1 MSKQK
6 HQQFA
11 KEQTHTNEEAIAI
24 IGMGCRFP
32 GGVNSPEEFW
42 ELLKNGTDAIVE
54 VPPERWKNTDFYHP
68 DRDKPGKM
76 VTRHGGFIDAIDRFD
91 PEFFG
96 ISPHEAH
103 HMDPQQRH
111 LLEVTWE
118 ALEDGGQRPELLRG
132 REVGVFVGAFAL
144 DYHALQFGDPFQRD
158 AGPYTAASSMTT
170 MISNRISYIYD
181 FCGPSMTIDTAC
193 SSSLVS
199 LHLACES
206 LRKGESELAVAGGVV
221 LIFTPQ
227 YTLVESRG
235 GFLSPEGRC
244 KTFDTTADGY
254 VRGEGVGMLVLKRLE
269 NAIADGDPIQAVIM
283 ASSVNQDG
291 HTPSI
296 TVPSSAAQ
304 ERLIRKT
311 LGKAGISAAD
321 VQYVEAHGTGTPVGD
336 PIEARAIA
344 AAYGEGRAESEKL
357 FIGSCK
363 TNIGHT
369 EAAAGVAGLIKTV
382 LCLKHKQIPPNLHF
396 HNPNPAIRFDEWGI
410 RVPVK
415 LEPWPPHDGE
425 AIAAVNSFGFGG
437 TNAHVIVRELSINE
451 KSILPQ
457 EEEYML
463 AAQVVSHHGGM
474 LQASAIVDTIV
485 TANQAAVMER
495 KSFASQG
502 SGLDFPP
509 ISSQRSYLLPLSTR
523 RAAGLQQLSE
533 SYTRLLSDS
542 GLALDD
548 LCWSA
553 GERREHHHHRQ
564 ACIAKDSNSLAELL
578 TAAVE
583 GKAAKGVITGIN
595 MPGVRPKLVWT
606 FSGMGPQWYGMGRQL
621 LQIEPVF
628 RETMEQCDRLFA
640 QIAGWSM
647 LAELAKDEVDSLMD
661 ETEIS
666 MPISCALQISLA
678 ALWRSWGIVPEAI
691 VGHSAG
697 EVAAFYEA
705 GVYTLEH
712 ALQIVYHRSRLLQRL
727 SGIGGMVAVGASEE
741 EAKKLLE
748 GFEETVS
755 IAAINSPSSV
765 TLAGTVQ
772 SLDDVMSLATKRNL
786 FNRKL
791 KVQAPFHSHFMKA
804 IKQELLD
811 SLQGIPSQ
819 AVSVPLYSSVT
830 AGLIDGE
837 TVDANYWWRNVREPV
852 RFAPA
857 IEQILQSGCTVF
869 VEIGAHPVLT
879 GALNECFSAR
889 RALAVSSIRRKEDEH
904 EAMLLSLAELY
915 VWGFEPNWNALY
927 PQAQWTELPAYPW
940 RREAYWHEPEVIRL
954 IRLGLRDHPL
964 LGRPLLGAAAAWEGE
979 ISLIRF
985 PYLRD
990 HRVLDQTVFPAAAY
1004 IEAAMA
1010 AVQHTL
1016 GGTGYALEQIEL
1028 HRSLTLPQPSTVMLT
1043 QHYLDVE
1050 NGTFQIYSAAD
1061 TSGSPYTLH
1070 ASGRVRQLQPVA
1082 PMAQLNPK
1090 LASQTMHRTVQHE
1103 QAYRI
1108 LNRMGFD
1115 YGAMFQGLQQ
1125 AYIGIDEAW
1134 AEINLELSAA
1144 EAEDYIFHPQ
1154 LMDSCFQALL
1164 AAEFPLEGETPKEA
1178 RDEFRLPVRIGEIR
1192 FYRKVKGK
1200 LWAHSRLTERNDKIT
1215 KGDLRI
1221 YDGDGRLVAEFLG
1234 FVKQA
1239 VDAGVGKISS
1249 TQLKRWFY
1257 EPQWQPA
1264 PELNDPPLRV
1274 TKKDVW
1280 LFLADHSG
1288 VAEAASTILRQQDF
1302 EAVIIRPA
1310 VEGEYH
1316 FVPALNGSRI
1326 HPGTKQH
1333 YDKMVKDA
1341 LQAFGSRLRGIVH
1354 AWNLDLPEPE
1364 SIQLHADKME
1374 AGQGNRLWSSPWME
1388 GNDNYAQHK
1397 SLSLYSVL
1405 YAVQSIS
1412 MQTAKI
1418 RLWTLTRGAQL
1429 VHRLDELTG
1438 GKPPAVF
1445 QSAVWGLGRSIAQ
1458 EFGNYWGG
1466 ICDIDPDA
1474 TAAEAAQLFVRELVS
1489 EEAGREDQLAFRNG
1503 ERHVLRLNQA
1513 ARIHGAALP
1522 LRCREDG
1529 AYLITGA
1536 FGSLGQHAARLLV
1549 KRGARRLILI
1559 GRNPLPDR
1567 REWKA
1572 YLTDN
1577 LDDATRAGQAERIAF
1592 VLELEAA
1599 GVYVHTICIDITDKQ
1614 SLGAFLE
1621 NYIGSG
1627 HPPIRGVIHS
1637 AGAIRDMLLRQMPA
1651 NVFDE
1656 AYEPKVKGAWNL
1668 HEATLAE
1675 PLEFFVMFSSIASLL
1690 PPAGQGNYAAG
1701 NAFMDGLAHYRLS
1714 QGLPAMSIN
1723 WGPWLSGMVTRQNLA
1738 AHFQENGIDC
1748 ILDGEGERLLEH
1760 LLGQPIAQVA
1770 VLSTEWKSVRTL
1782 YPDTA
1787 LLNLLDQK
1795 ARSEGQQI
1803 EETINWS
1810 EKLSALEP
1818 AVRASAVLVKLTAII
1833 AELLHYDQEFLDT
1846 TRSLPELGLDSMMAI
1861 KLRNRITG
1869 EFGCAPMVGDLL
1881 SGNTVEM
1888 LGDVLVSLLEEER
1901 EAEEHHL
1908 EASML

>member
-1 MSKQK
+1 MSMQK

-396 HNPNPAIRFDEWGI
+396 NNPNPNIKFDEWGI

-415 LEPWPPHDGE
+415 LEPWPAHDGD
-425 AIAAVNSFGFGG
+425 AIAAVNSFGYGG
-437 TNAHVIVRELSINE
+437 TNAHVIVRELSVGE
-451 KSILPQ
+451 KDSLPQ
-457 EEEYML
+457 AAKQLL
-463 AAQVVSHHGGM
+463 AVQAGNRYDGEL
-474 LQASAIVDTIV
+474 LQTAASNNLDTM
-485 TANQAAVMER
+485 AAADPSVVMEQ
-495 KSFASQG
+495 SDAVA
-502 SGLDFPP
+502 
-509 ISSQRSYLLPLSTR
+509 QRSYLLPFSVR
-523 RAAGLQQLSE
+523 RAEGLK
-533 SYTRLLSDS
+533 LLSKSYIELLNDPR
-542 GLALDD
+542 LVLDD
-548 LCWSA
+548 LCWSI
-553 GERREHHHHRQ
+553 GERREHHAHRQ
-564 ACIAKDSNSLAELL
+564 ANVAKDSNSLAELL
-578 TAAVE
+578 ATAGA
-583 GKAAKGVITGIN
+583 GGAAKGVITGMN
-595 MPGVRPKLVWT
+595 RPGEKPKLAFV

-621 LQIEPVF
+621 LKLEPVF
-628 RETMEQCDRLFA
+628 REVMEQCDRLFA
-640 QIAGWSM
+640 EMAGWSM
-647 LAELAKDEVDSLMD
+647 LAELAKDEAESLMD

-666 MPISCALQISLA
+666 MPISCALQIALA
-678 ALWRSWGIVPEAI
+678 KLWCSWGIVPESI

-697 EVAAFYEA
+697 EVAAFYAA
-705 GVYTLEH
+705 GVYSLEH

-727 SGIGGMVAVGASEE
+727 SGRGGMAAVGASEE

-765 TLAGTVQ
+765 TLAGTIQ
-772 SLDDVMSLATKRNL
+772 SLDDVLALAAEQKL

-791 KVQAPFHSHFMKA
+791 KVQAPFHSHFMKE
-804 IKQELLD
+804 IERELLG
-811 SLQGIPSQ
+811 SLEGIPSLT
-819 AVSVPLYSSVT
+819 ASIPLYSSVT
-830 AGLIDGE
+830 AEPVDGAS
-837 TVDANYWWRNVREPV
+837 VDAHYWWRNVREPV

-857 IEQILQSGCTVF
+857 IEQMLHNGSTVF

-879 GALNECFSAR
+879 GALNECFGAR
-889 RALAVSSIRRKEDEH
+889 RALAVASIRRKEDEH

-915 VWGFEPNWNALY
+915 TWGLDPNWRALY
-927 PQAQWTELPAYPW
+927 PHAQWTKLPAYPW
-940 RREAYWHEPEVIRL
+940 RKEAYWHEPEVIRL

-964 LGRPLLGAAAAWEGE
+964 LGRPLLGAAQAWEGE
-979 ISLIRF
+979 VSLIRF

-1016 GGTGYALEQIEL
+1016 GGSGYALEQIEL

-1061 TSGSPYTLH
+1061 TSGSAYTLH
-1070 ASGRVRQLQPVA
+1070 ASGRVRQLQAVA
-1082 PMAQLNPK
+1082 PSAQLNPR
-1090 LASQTMHRTVQHE
+1090 LASQTMHRTVDHE

-1115 YGAMFQGLQQ
+1115 YGPMFQGLQTV
-1125 AYIGIDEAW
+1125 YVGMDEAW
-1134 AEINLELSAA
+1134 AEIEMELSAA
-1144 EAEDYIFHPQ
+1144 DSEGYTFHPQ

-1192 FYRKVKGK
+1192 FYRKAKGK
-1200 LWAHSRLTERNDKIT
+1200 LWAHSRLTERNEKIT
-1215 KGDLRI
+1215 KGNLRI
-1221 YDGDGRLVAEFLG
+1221 YDGEGYLVAEFLG

-1249 TQLKRWFY
+1249 AQLKRWFY
-1257 EPQWQPA
+1257 EPQWQLA
-1264 PELNDPPLRV
+1264 PDLSDPPLRV

-1280 LFLADHSG
+1280 VFLADDSG

-1302 EAVIIRPA
+1302 EAVIVRA
-1310 VEGEYH
+1310 AAQGEYH
-1316 FVPALNGSRI
+1316 FVPALKGSSL

-1333 YDKMVKDA
+1333 YDSMVKDA

-1354 AWNLDLPEPE
+1354 AWNLDLPEPG
-1364 SIQLHADKME
+1364 SVHLPALE
-1374 AGQGNRLWSSPWME
+1374 AEGVQGSTCWSSPWMD
-1388 GNDNYAQHK
+1388 GKDSFTQYKA
-1397 SLSLYSVL
+1397 LSLYSML
-1405 YAVQSIS
+1405 YSVQSIS
-1412 MQTAKI
+1412 SHSTKV

-1429 VHRLDELTG
+1429 VHRGNELAVT
-1438 GKPPAVF
+1438 KPPAVF
-1445 QSAVWGLGRSIAQ
+1445 QAAAWGLGRSIAQ
-1458 EFGNYWGG
+1458 EFRDYWGG
-1466 ICDIDPDA
+1466 LCDIDPDA
-1474 TAAEAAQLFVRELVS
+1474 TALEAAQQLVRELVS
-1489 EEAGREDQLAFRNG
+1489 EEAGREDQLAFRDG

-1513 ARIHGAALP
+1513 SRIPGTSLP

-1536 FGSLGQHAARLLV
+1536 FGSLGQNAARLLV

-1559 GRNPLPDR
+1559 GRNPLPER
-1567 REWKA
+1567 HEWKGYFA
-1572 YLTDN
+1572 EHSNHLTK
-1577 LDDATRAGQAERIAF
+1577 AAQAERIAF

-1599 GVYVHTICIDITDKQ
+1599 GVYVQSLCIDVTDQQ
-1614 SLGAFLE
+1614 SLAAFMD
-1621 NYIGSG
+1621 NYTSSG

-1637 AGAIRDMLLRQMPA
+1637 AGAVQDMLLRQMPA
-1651 NVFDE
+1651 RIFDE
-1656 AYEPKVKGAWNL
+1656 AYEPKVKGAWYL
-1668 HEATLAE
+1668 HEATRSE
-1675 PLEFFVMFSSIASLL
+1675 PLEFFVMFSSIAALL

-1714 QGLPAMSIN
+1714 QGLPALSIN
-1723 WGPWLSGMVTRQNLA
+1723 WGPWLSGMVTRLNLA

-1760 LLGQPIAQVA
+1760 LIGQPIAQVA
-1770 VLSTEWKSVRTL
+1770 VLSAEWNAVRML
-1782 YPDTA
+1782 YPDTP
-1787 LLNLLDQK
+1787 LLNLLEQK
-1795 ARSEGQQI
+1795 ALSEGQQL
-1803 EETINWS
+1803 EEAINWS
-1810 EKLSALEP
+1810 EKLTTLEP
-1818 AVRASAVLVKLTAII
+1818 AGRAAAVLAQLTAII
-1833 AELLHYDQEFLDT
+1833 AELLRYEAEFLET

-1861 KLRNRITG
+1861 KLRNRITS

-1888 LGDVLVSLLEEER
+1888 LADVLVSLLEEEQQGV
-1901 EAEEHHL
+1901 EQSL
-1908 EASML
+1908 EASVL

>member
-32 GGVNSPEEFW
+32 GGVNNPEQFW

-76 VTRHGGFIDAIDRFD
+76 VTRHGGFIDGIDRFD

-118 ALEDGGQRPELLRG
+118 ALEDGGQRPALLRG

-244 KTFDTTADGY
+244 KTFDNSADGY

-269 NAIADGDPIQAVIM
+269 DALADGDPIQAVIM

-291 HTPSI
+291 HTASI
-296 TVPSSAAQ
+296 TVPSSEAQ

-344 AAYGEGRAESEKL
+344 AAYGEGRTESEKL

-382 LCLKHKQIPPNLHF
+382 LCLQHKQIPPNLHF

-415 LEPWPPHDGE
+415 LEPWPSHDGE
-425 AIAAVNSFGFGG
+425 AIAAVNSFGYGG
-437 TNAHVIVRELSINE
+437 TNAHVIVREPSVSE
-451 KSILPQ
+451 KDILPQ
-457 EEEYML
+457 EEASLIAVQAGYRRDGERQ
-463 AAQVVSHHGGM
+463 AA
-474 LQASAIVDTIV
+474 ADVDTR
-485 TANQAAVMER
+485 AAAGPSAVVEQ
-495 KSFASQG
+495 KGFAA
-502 SGLDFPP
+502 
-509 ISSQRSYLLPLSTR
+509 QRSYLLPFSAR
-523 RAAGLQQLSE
+523 RAEGLQ
-533 SYTRLLSDS
+533 LLSKS
-542 GLALDD
+542 YLHRLSSPGLALED

-553 GERREHHHHRQ
+553 GERREHHAHRQ
-564 ACIAKDSNSLAELL
+564 ASIAKDSDVLAELL
-578 TAAVE
+578 AAAGE
-583 GKAAKGVITGIN
+583 GKAAQGVITGMN
-595 MPGVRPKLVWT
+595 RPSDKPRLAWV

-621 LQIEPVF
+621 LKLEPVF
-628 RETMEQCDRLFA
+628 RETMEQCDRLFEE
-640 QIAGWSM
+640 IAGWSM
-647 LAELAKDEVDSLMD
+647 LAELEKDEADSLMD

-666 MPISCALQISLA
+666 MPISCALQIALA
-678 ALWRSWGIVPEAI
+678 ELWRSWGIVPESI

-697 EVAAFYEA
+697 EVAAFYAA
-705 GVYTLEH
+705 GVYPLKH

-727 SGIGGMVAVGASEE
+727 SGRGGMAAVGASEE
-741 EAKKLLE
+741 EAKKLVE
-748 GFEETVS
+748 DFEETVS

-765 TLAGTVQ
+765 TLAGTIQ
-772 SLDDVMSLATKRNL
+772 SLDNVLALAAEQKL

-791 KVQAPFHSHFMKA
+791 KVRAPFHSHFMKE
-804 IKQELLD
+804 IEEELLD

-819 AVSVPLYSSVT
+819 SASVPLFSSVT
-830 AGLIDGE
+830 AELVDGAS
-837 TVDANYWWRNVREPV
+837 VDAHYWWRNVREPV

-857 IEQILQSGCTVF
+857 IEQMLQSGYTVF

-879 GALNECFSAR
+879 GALNECFGAR
-889 RALAVSSIRRKEDEH
+889 RALAVASIRRKEDEH

-915 VWGFEPNWNALY
+915 AWGFEPNWTALY
-927 PQAQWTELPAYPW
+927 PQAQWTKLPAYPW
-940 RREAYWHEPEVIRL
+940 RKEAYWHEPEVIRL

-979 ISLIRF
+979 VSLIRF

-1004 IEAAMA
+1004 IEASMA

-1016 GGTGYALEQIEL
+1016 GGSGYALEQIEL
-1028 HRSLTLPQPSTVMLT
+1028 HRSLTLPQLSTVMLT

-1082 PMAQLNPK
+1082 PAAQQNPK
-1090 LASQTMHRTVQHE
+1090 LASQTMRRTVGRD
-1103 QAYRI
+1103 QAYQI

-1125 AYIGIDEAW
+1125 AYIGMDEAW
-1134 AEINLELSAA
+1134 AEIKMDLAAA
-1144 EAEDYIFHPQ
+1144 ETEGYIFHPQ
-1154 LMDSCFQALL
+1154 IMDSCFQAML
-1164 AAEFPLEGETPKEA
+1164 AAEFPLEGEAPKET

-1192 FYRKVKGK
+1192 FYRKVEGK

-1215 KGDLRI
+1215 KGDLRV
-1221 YDGDGRLVAEFLG
+1221 YDEDGRLVAEFLG

-1239 VDAGVGKISS
+1239 VDAGVGKIRSA
-1249 TQLKRWFY
+1249 QLKRWFY

-1264 PELNDPPLRV
+1264 PELSDSPLRV

-1280 LFLADHSG
+1280 LFLADDSG
-1288 VAEAASTILRQQDF
+1288 VAEAASTILRQQNF
-1302 EAVIIRPA
+1302 EAVIVWPA

-1316 FVPALNGSRI
+1316 FVPALNGSKI

-1333 YDKMVKDA
+1333 YDSMVKDA

-1354 AWNLDLPEPE
+1354 AWNLDIPEPV
-1364 SIQLHADKME
+1364 SMHLHALE
-1374 AGQGNRLWSSPWME
+1374 AEAEQGSRCWSSPWME
-1388 GNDNYAQHK
+1388 GNESFTPHK
-1397 SLSLYSVL
+1397 ALSLYSML
-1405 YAVQSIS
+1405 YAVQSIAS
-1412 MQTAKI
+1412 HHARV

-1429 VHRLDELTG
+1429 VHRLDELAVT
-1438 GKPPAVF
+1438 KPPAVF
-1445 QSAVWGLGRSIAQ
+1445 QSAAWGLGRSIAQ
-1458 EFGNYWGG
+1458 EFRDYWGG
-1466 ICDIDPDA
+1466 ICDIDPNA
-1474 TAAEAAQLFVRELVS
+1474 AAAEAAQQLVRELVS
-1489 EEAGREDQLAFRNG
+1489 EEAGREDQLAFRDG
-1503 ERHVLRLNQA
+1503 GRHVLRLNQA
-1513 ARIHGAALP
+1513 TRIPGTALP

-1536 FGSLGQHAARLLV
+1536 FGSLGQNAARLLV
-1549 KRGARRLILI
+1549 KRGARRLILL
-1559 GRNPLPDR
+1559 GRSPLPER
-1567 REWKA
+1567 HEWKG
-1572 YLTDN
+1572 YLAN
-1577 LDDATRAGQAERIAF
+1577 LADDPTKAVQAERIAF

-1599 GVYVHTICIDITDKQ
+1599 GVYVQTLCIDITDQQ
-1614 SLGAFLE
+1614 SLKAFME
-1621 NYIGSG
+1621 NYISSG
-1627 HPPIRGVIHS
+1627 HPPVRGVIHS
-1637 AGAIRDMLLRQMPA
+1637 AGTVQDMLLRQMPA
-1651 NVFDE
+1651 HIFDE

-1668 HEATLAE
+1668 HEATRSE
-1675 PLEFFVMFSSIASLL
+1675 PLEFFVMFSSIAALL

-1723 WGPWLSGMVTRQNLA
+1723 WGPWLSGMVTRLNLA

-1770 VLSTEWKSVRTL
+1770 VLSAEWNSVRML
-1782 YPDTA
+1782 YPDTP
-1787 LLNLLDQK
+1787 LLNLLEQK

-1810 EKLSALEP
+1810 EKLAALEP
-1818 AVRASAVLVKLTAII
+1818 AGRAAAVLAQLTAII
-1833 AELLHYDQEFLDT
+1833 AELLRYDQEFLET

-1861 KLRNRITG
+1861 KLRNRITS

-1881 SGNTVEM
+1881 SGNTIEM
-1888 LGDVLVSLLEEER
+1888 LSDVLVSLLEEEKQAV
-1901 EAEEHHL
+1901 EQNL
-1908 EASML
+1908 EASVL